1 MNLDNLT
8 FEQAK
13 LIRDSIEA
21 EWDKVG
27 NELKE
32 YPRGVMGLTLD
43 SSKDSRWHFLM
54 KESDKCRKNLQN
66 FNKVFVKKF
75 KKDILAERLVKRGY

>member
-13 LIRDSIEA
+13 IIRDSIEA

-27 NELKE
+27 NALKE
-32 YPRGVMGLTLD
+32 YPRGAMGLTLD
-43 SSKDSRWHFLM
+43 SAKDSRWHNLM
-54 KESDKCRKNLQN
+54 KESDKCRKNLQT
-66 FNKVFVKKF
+66 FNKFFVKKF
-75 KKDILAERLVKRGY
+75 KKEILAERLAKHGY